1 MFIQN
6 DAEYGERERERE
18 SERGVVG
25 AIGSER
31 PAVESVHVRE
41 EERERERERR
51 VALAREGDGE

>member
-1 MFIQN
+1 M
-6 DAEYGERERERE
+6 ERERE